1 MAQQCAFLPTAP
13 SPALLHFTRPRIVGP
28 NVSRP
33 WSAPQRRC
41 TLVRCTTQADTNGT
55 PGASNEI
62 TAAEG
67 GQSDR
72 DPTVGGA
79 DVDRRI
85 VALEERLRSVSHAA
99 ALRDELLGRVADAVA
114 VALTADAA
122 AAVQTAIAAAS
133 DARARAETVQRA
145 LASTKD
151 RAAERIAHY
160 SRELESARSAVVS
173 LEQRVQFLANSV
185 SEKDRQLRERASAS
199 PDLDMDVVDPEA
211 GAIGYCARPLTSPSE
226 VRACLASL
234 LIYPSLAQLPEDILP
249 SNTSPANRFATG
261 GRDAPVPDFH
271 VALLRFLEL
280 LAPFTVSASP
290 SDSSLS
296 SATFQLDR
304 TRVVAAYGTLWR
316 SVALPGRIGWRGEII
331 RAVLSRAHPQLVA
344 DAQLTPLARRAFA
357 ADLRKLQALFITPPL
372 QVSGWLCANVGLSQ
386 PPLTLPDYISG
397 RSPEDP
403 DGSRLASS
411 VVSVTSSISLPAE
424 EETQEMI
431 AFLSNV
437 PDWGCDDA
445 VTRVLASITDGPSKV
460 SSLADGFYGLR
471 WTANGLLE
479 GILSAEDVASM
490 PVRQFVG
497 VEHIRDRLC
506 QNCEFLLNGL
516 TASNVHMY
524 GPPGCGKSSCV
535 MSLLKEFGPRGL
547 RIIEVTKETLGT
559 LPDIFDAIS
568 GLRQNFIIF
577 IDDLTF
583 EESESETMRIAKA
596 ALEGSLRLNPTNV
609 FVLCTSNRRFP
620 VGSQLTDATEEK
632 LAFSYRFGIILA
644 FPRTSR
650 ADYLRIVHALAEER
664 NIVMGETEM
673 DDLALKWALGQD
685 GNANSLSGRTARQFV
700 DYVASAQALYGGGA
714 EDLLK
719 WSGNKNA
726 TAIPA
731 NSRWTSE

>member
-1 MAQQCAFLPTAP
+1 MLQCAFLHTVT
-13 SPALLHFTRPRIVGP
+13 SPGVFYTTLPRMVGP
-28 NVSRP
+28 RVSRP
-33 WSAPQRRC
+33 ISGPQRRV
-41 TLVRCTTQADTNGT
+41 TLVSCGTQADTNGA
-55 PGASNEI
+55 PSASSGVS
-62 TAAEG
+62 ASEG
-67 GQSDR
+67 GLSGR
-72 DPTVGGA
+72 DAGVDDAG
-79 DVDRRI
+79 VDRRI
-85 VALEERLRSVSHAA
+85 AALEERLRSVAHAA
-99 ALRDELLGRVADAVA
+99 AMRDELLGRVADAVA

-122 AAVQTAIAAAS
+122 AAVQNAVDAAA

-151 RAAERIAHY
+151 RAAEKIARY

-185 SEKDRQLRERASAS
+185 SEKDRQLREAASAS
-199 PDLDMDVVDPEA
+199 PELGTHDSETGGKAVFPS
-211 GAIGYCARPLTSPSE
+211 PFTSPSE
-226 VRACLASL
+226 ARACLASL
-234 LIYPSLAQLPEDILP
+234 LLYPSLAQLPETNIP
-249 SNTSPANRFATG
+249 STTANRFAAN

-271 VALLRFLEL
+271 IALLRFLEL
-280 LAPFTVSASP
+280 LSPFTVVAP
-290 SDSSLS
+290 AFDTNSSS
-296 SATFQLDR
+296 STLQIDR
-304 TRVVAAYGTLWR
+304 SGVVAAYGTLWR
-316 SVALPGRIGWRGEII
+316 SVAFPGRIGWRGEIV
-331 RAVLSRAHPQLVA
+331 RAVLSRGHPQFVA
-344 DAQLTPLARRAFA
+344 DARLRPIARRALA
-357 ADLRKLQALFITPPL
+357 ADLRKLQALFITPP
-372 QVSGWLCANVGLSQ
+372 QEVAGWLCANVGVSQ
-386 PPLTLPDYISG
+386 PPLVLPDYNIG
-397 RSPEDP
+397 MSPDNIA
-403 DGSRLASS
+403 GSRLASA

-424 EETQEMI
+424 DETEHMI
-431 AFLSNV
+431 SFLSNV
-437 PDWGCDDA
+437 PDWGSEDA
-445 VTRVLASITDGPSKV
+445 VNRVLASVMDGPSKV
-460 SSLADGFYGLR
+460 SSLADSFYGLR
-471 WTANGLLE
+471 WTVNGQLE

-524 GPPGCGKSSCV
+524 GPPGSGKSSCV
-535 MSLLKEFGPRGL
+535 MSLLREFGPRGL

-568 GLRQNFIIF
+568 GLRQHFIIF

-596 ALEGSLRLNPTNV
+596 ALEGSLKLNPTNV

-673 DDLALKWALGQD
+673 DDFALQWALGHD

-700 DYVASAQALYGGGA
+700 DYVASAQALYGAGA
-714 EDLLK
+714 EDMLK
-719 WSGNKNA
+719 WSGNKNIN
-726 TAIPA
+726 AIPA
-731 NSRWTSE
+731 NSLWTSG